1 MYKFIMIIAVAL
13 TIFSGCHAGRYAVAG
28 SDTKGLPF
36 GTILTIGGQK
46 MIVVSQATQE
56 VKLKPYSS
64 VVVKKETP
72 TPSVSMTG
80 VKTEEPKGNIVKPE
94 WDSKKVVTEGV
105 KTVQECQDPRGCP
118 QDVATGECL
127 EGCSEQKV
135 KVEMTETIVESNVE
149 PEPMTEVKPFSEVLD
164 PKMVLNALLRID
176 DPYGN
181 LRNQFK
187 RYYGKPEWICVMIN
201 FLGNKE
207 TRIVLTQLLY
217 SNPKFVQI
225 CNTATAFAGSR
236 ANQWVA
242 IQKELSF

>member
-1 MYKFIMIIAVAL
+1 MIIVVAL

-64 VVVKKETP
+64 VAVKPKKLVTNLSA

-105 KTVQECQDPRGCP
+105 KTVQECHDPRGCP

-135 KVEMTETIVESNVE
+135 KVEMTETIVTPEMKVE
-149 PEPMTEVKPFSEVLD
+149 VAEPVSDTLD
-164 PKMVLNALLRID
+164 PELVLFTLLRIEAVTST
-176 DPYGN
+176 PKLGGMF
-181 LRNQFK
+181 RK
-187 RYYGKPEWICVMIN
+187 YYGKPEWLCVMIN
-201 FLGNKE
+201 YAGTQK
-207 TRIVLTQLLY
+207 TKVLLTKLLH
-217 SNPKFVQI
+217 SNSKFVKM
-225 CNTATAFAGSR
+225 CDTAFPDVGNLWNEIPNHISY
-236 ANQWVA
+236 N
-242 IQKELSF
+242 

>member
-1 MYKFIMIIAVAL
+1 MIIVVAL

-64 VVVKKETP
+64 VAVKPKKLVTNLSA

-105 KTVQECQDPRGCP
+105 KTVQECHDPRGCP

-135 KVEMTETIVESNVE
+135 KVEMTETIVTPEMKVE
-149 PEPMTEVKPFSEVLD
+149 VTKPVSDTLD
-164 PKMVLNALLRID
+164 PKLVLDVLFRYEATTSTPKLKSS
-176 DPYGN
+176 
-181 LRNQFK
+181 FK
-187 RYYGKPEWICVMIN
+187 KYYGKPEWLCVMIN
-201 FLGNKE
+201 YTG
-207 TRIVLTQLLY
+207 TRRTKVLLTKLLY
-217 SNPKFVQI
+217 SNPKFVQM
-225 CNTATAFAGSR
+225 CNTAFPSN
-236 ANQWVA
+236 ANQWD
-242 IQKELSF
+242 ELPKSKYYN

>member
-1 MYKFIMIIAVAL
+1 MYKYIMIIVVAL

-64 VVVKKETP
+64 VAVKPKKLVTNLSA

-105 KTVQECQDPRGCP
+105 KTVQECHDPRGCP

-135 KVEMTETIVESNVE
+135 KVEMTETIVTPEMKVE
-149 PEPMTEVKPFSEVLD
+149 VTKPVSDTLD
-164 PKMVLNALLRID
+164 PIIK
-176 DPYGN
+176 
-181 LRNQFK
+181 
-187 RYYGKPEWICVMIN
+187 
-201 FLGNKE
+201 
-207 TRIVLTQLLY
+207 
-217 SNPKFVQI
+217 
-225 CNTATAFAGSR
+225 
-236 ANQWVA
+236 
-242 IQKELSF
+242 

>member
-1 MYKFIMIIAVAL
+1 MIIAVAL

-135 KVEMTETIVESNVE
+135 KVEMTETIVTPEMKVE
-149 PEPMTEVKPFSEVLD
+149 VTKPVSDTLD
-164 PKMVLNALLRID
+164 PELVLEVF
-176 DPYGN
+176 
-181 LRNQFK
+181 FK
-187 RYYGKPEWICVMIN
+187 FEPTIGTPKSLKGMWANYYGKPEWLCVMIN
-201 FLGNKE
+201 YTG
-207 TRIVLTQLLY
+207 TRRTKVLLTKLLY
-217 SNPKFVQI
+217 SNPKFVQM
-225 CNTATAFAGSR
+225 CNTAFPSN
-236 ANQWVA
+236 ANQWD
-242 IQKELSF
+242 ELPKSKYYN

>member
-1 MYKFIMIIAVAL
+1 MIIAVAL

-64 VVVKKETP
+64 VAVKPKKLVTNLSA

-105 KTVQECQDPRGCP
+105 KTVQECHDPRGCP

-135 KVEMTETIVESNVE
+135 KVEMTETIVTPEMKVE
-149 PEPMTEVKPFSEVLD
+149 VTKPVSDTLD
-164 PKMVLNALLRID
+164 PKLVLDVLFRYEATTSTPKLKSS
-176 DPYGN
+176 
-181 LRNQFK
+181 FK
-187 RYYGKPEWICVMIN
+187 KYYGKPEWLCVMIN
-201 FLGNKE
+201 YTG
-207 TRIVLTQLLY
+207 TRRTKVLLTKLLY
-217 SNPKFVQI
+217 SNPKF
-225 CNTATAFAGSR
+225 CLLYTSPSPRDRTRSR
-236 ANQWVA
+236 MPSSA
-242 IQKELSF
+242 

>member
-105 KTVQECQDPRGCP
+105 KTVQECQDTRGCP
-118 QDVATGECL
+118 QDVSTGECL

-135 KVEMTETIVESNVE
+135 KVEMTETIVTPEMKVE
-149 PEPMTEVKPFSEVLD
+149 VTKPVSDTLD
-164 PKMVLNALLRID
+164 PKLVLDVLFRYEATTSTPKLKSSFR
-176 DPYGN
+176 
-181 LRNQFK
+181 K
-187 RYYGKPEWICVMIN
+187 YYGKPEWLCVIIN
-201 FLGNKE
+201 YTG
-207 TRIVLTQLLY
+207 TRRTKVLLTKLLY
-217 SNPKFVQI
+217 SNPKFVQM
-225 CNTATAFAGSR
+225 CNTAFPSN
-236 ANQWVA
+236 ANQWD
-242 IQKELSF
+242 ELPKSKYYN